1 MSRFLTAL
9 LASSVL
15 LGAGTANALTISQTV
30 TFGPGRTDYTN
41 NTGNTVFNYFNSTS
55 GTLTSISL
63 SGTYGFNSQLTVSAT
78 NSSSGSARTESAA
91 NFGASDS
98 AVNSVFANNLDT
110 LGPVTI
116 GQNTLNPAAF
126 DSRGSVGFYSLPP
139 GGSQTFTSN
148 SATSNTGPFNDT
160 NGTDLAAFIGTG
172 AYYALFNTVTGT
184 TTSSTGG
191 NAGATQVTTAT
202 GSITL
207 VYNYNAPVT
216 PPTGVPEPASMA
228 ILGAGLLGA
237 GLLRRRA
244 K

>member
-55 GTLTSISL
+55 GTLTSISV
-63 SGTYGFNSQLTVSAT
+63 SGSYGFNSRVTVTATSA
-78 NSSSGSARTESAA
+78 SGGTARTESAA

-98 AVNSVFANNLDT
+98 AINAVFANKLDT
-110 LGPVTI
+110 ISSVTI
-116 GQNTLNPAAF
+116 GPNTLSPAAF
-126 DSRGSVGFYSLPP
+126 DSLGSAGSYSLPS
-139 GGSQTFTSN
+139 GGSQTVTST

-160 NGTDLAAFIGTG
+160 NSADLAAFVGTG
-172 AYYALFNTVTGT
+172 AYYALFNTITGT
-184 TTSSTGG
+184 VLSSSGG
-191 NAGATQVTTAT
+191 NATASQTTTAT